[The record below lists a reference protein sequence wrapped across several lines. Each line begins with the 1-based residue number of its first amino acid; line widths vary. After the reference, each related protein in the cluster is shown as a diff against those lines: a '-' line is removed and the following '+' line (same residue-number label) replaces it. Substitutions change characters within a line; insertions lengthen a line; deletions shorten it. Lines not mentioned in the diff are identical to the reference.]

1 MALKLARSFFKS
13 FFNLLHFDG
22 TFRKRAPSTKILS
35 WQCRYEEIETAGRVY
50 KCAEVCGTDPV
61 LGENVFKSCITR
73 WNAISLPRLNLPCL
87 QLSRRRNNFEQ
98 NSIHWKSAKQKYP
111 NENNSLQENK
121 KSKRKPWGQLRHSR
135 CNFKTEELNIGQLLQ
150 KMRLVKRKWIIKT

>member
-1 MALKLARSFFKS
+1 MLQNILVLQRSERIKNKTIFLAKGYFKLRSYQKFREVHTPQRQVLFFRMALKLARSFFKS

-98 NSIHWKSAKQKYP
+98 NSIH
-111 NENNSLQENK
+111 
-121 KSKRKPWGQLRHSR
+121 
-135 CNFKTEELNIGQLLQ
+135 
-150 KMRLVKRKWIIKT
+150 